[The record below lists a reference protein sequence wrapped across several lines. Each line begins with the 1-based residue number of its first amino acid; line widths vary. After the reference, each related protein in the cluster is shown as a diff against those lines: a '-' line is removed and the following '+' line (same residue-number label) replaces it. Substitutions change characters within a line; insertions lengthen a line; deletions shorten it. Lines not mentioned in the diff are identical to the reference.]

1 MNVEALRALEKAVEA
16 GDSFGIIPKGQ
27 KALGNGDGVCAAFDG
42 STDAALS
49 LLASVLPGWFI
60 VVTRLCDEFD
70 AETVT
75 LIPSD
80 WRAEVSDGYRGGLD
94 DDDPESHF
102 SSADNKDPARAILLA
117 IISALISQA
126 EKGEG

>member
-49 LLASVLPGWFI
+49 LLASVLPGWKLHQLNQFPAGHWLAGI
-60 VVTRLCDEFD
+60 YQFKEDWPKWVEW
-70 AETVT
+70 
-75 LIPSD
+75 PSHSA
-80 WRAEVSDGYRGGLD
+80 RAY
-94 DDDPESHF
+94 
-102 SSADNKDPARAILLA
+102 NPARAILLA
-117 IISALISQA
+117 IIRALIAQA
-126 EKGEG
+126 EAKGVK

>member
-49 LLASVLPGWFI
+49 LLASVLPGWRARIDIGRKFRAWVI
-60 VVTRLCDEFD
+60 SEQNVKID
-70 AETVT
+70 AYG
-75 LIPSD
+75 P
-80 WRAEVSDGYRGGLD
+80 
-94 DDDPESHF
+94 
-102 SSADNKDPARAILLA
+102 NPARAILLA
-117 IISALISQA
+117 IIRALIAQA
-126 EKGEG
+126 EAKEAE